1 MKKTLLL
8 FVALCCTA
16 VANAENPH
24 ATYVDG
30 IYYIINEN
38 HTAIVTWGGT
48 SSASGTDCY
57 SGNIV
62 IPDSILMDKEYYQVT
77 GIGSYAFK
85 NCNELCSI
93 SLPTKL
99 QNIGEYAFNGCNK
112 INTISFPDG
121 LICIGG
127 YAFSDCTG
135 LNSVSLPEGLERI
148 GMNAFEDCTGLS
160 SISLP
165 EGLASIGN
173 SAFLNCTSLTTV
185 AIPTTVK
192 YINDAAFR
200 GTTNLEEVFVYS
212 DSLTEVG
219 SGAWSKEI
227 PTYVKSIVFKKY
239 KANVLKN
246 YNVRIL
252 PDDGN
257 IGDAIK
263 TDFNFSEEETE
274 VINRLLRIRNSMGNR
289 QSGPAIEIEDNDG
302 ETIQLYNVKNV
313 KFIKV
318 STEE

>member
-1 MKKTLLL
+1 
-8 FVALCCTA
+8 
-16 VANAENPH
+16 
-24 ATYVDG
+24 
-30 IYYIINEN
+30 
-38 HTAIVTWGGT
+38 
-48 SSASGTDCY
+48 
-57 SGNIV
+57 
-62 IPDSILMDKEYYQVT
+62 
-77 GIGSYAFK
+77 
-85 NCNELCSI
+85 
-93 SLPTKL
+93 
-99 QNIGEYAFNGCNK
+99 
-112 INTISFPDG
+112 
-121 LICIGG
+121 
-127 YAFSDCTG
+127 
-135 LNSVSLPEGLERI
+135 
-148 GMNAFEDCTGLS
+148 MNAFEDCTGLS

-274 VINRLLRIRNSMGNR
+274 VINRSLRIRNSMGNR